1 MNRIFLLVHQDE
13 EVGVF
18 TQIKEGIIKNNN
30 IYILTNGNLSKI
42 TNNSVIA
49 QREKESLNVL
59 KILDVKKISF
69 L

>member
-18 TQIKEGIIKNNN
+18 TQIKEGIIKII

-49 QREKESLNVL
+49 
-59 KILDVKKISF
+59 
-69 L
+69 

>member
-1 MNRIFLLVHQDE
+1 MNRIFLLVDQDE
-13 EVGVF
+13 EAGVF

>member
-1 MNRIFLLVHQDE
+1 MNRIFLLVHQDK

-18 TQIKEGIIKNNN
+18 TQIKEGIIKII

-49 QREKESLNVL
+49 QRKKESLNVL
-59 KILDVKKISF
+59 KILDIKKISF

>member
-13 EVGVF
+13 EAGVF

>member
-18 TQIKEGIIKNNN
+18 TQVKEGIIKNND

-49 QREKESLNVL
+49 
-59 KILDVKKISF
+59 
-69 L
+69 

>member
-18 TQIKEGIIKNNN
+18 TQIKEGIIKNKN